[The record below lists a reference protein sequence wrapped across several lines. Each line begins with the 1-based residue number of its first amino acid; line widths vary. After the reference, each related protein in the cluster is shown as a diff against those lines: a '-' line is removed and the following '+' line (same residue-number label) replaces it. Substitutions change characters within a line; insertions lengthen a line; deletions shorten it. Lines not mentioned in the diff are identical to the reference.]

1 MNSNP
6 RGYIYEMKDMS
17 YSVRFDDISQ
27 KPCVRWVHFRNR
39 MCEQYC
45 PTNINTHFRR
55 SSSQP
60 FIIFYKYIEVLNLKW
75 YNTFQHPYT
84 VMYKTP

>member
-27 KPCVRWVHFRNR
+27 KSCVRWVRFRNR
-39 MCEQYC
+39 VCEQYC
-45 PTNINTHFRR
+45 PTNINTHFKKVKF
-55 SSSQP
+55 SA
-60 FIIFYKYIEVLNLKW
+60 FK
-75 YNTFQHPYT
+75 
-84 VMYKTP
+84 